1 MSLVLLYFHHL
12 PCLCYHMNLFVFYS
26 NGFCTWLFNLSRAL
40 SLSLSGTRIGIGIAH
55 CVSYFIIGWLVGWLG
70 WLVVGK

>member
-40 SLSLSGTRIGIGIAH
+40 SLSLSLALALELVLHIAYRIL
-55 CVSYFIIGWLVGWLG
+55 SLVG